1 MRALKRLV
9 SWLWTEARQPGWGR
23 IVAPLVVVVVL
34 APWLVLC
41 ISNYVHGLLNRDSM
55 MFLYAAWSVMHG
67 SRLYETITVPDGPF
81 AVVLHMLFLL
91 GSGTDE
97 HKFRVLD
104 LLLHV
109 LGSAGIGAL
118 LVPPNVQRPVATR
131 VVWAFVFT
139 ALWLATLF
147 RWGVADTSQREQ
159 YYTLLGLSLEP
170 DSGDVR
176 RWQRVKWM
184 GVGIGVAAF
193 TMMLF
198 VAIWGSLEGYAYW
211 NFKYVAI
218 YYPYFL
224 RMPIREVVASL
235 PKEFAAPAVGC
246 IVVGVF
252 GGARG
257 VLTPT
262 AVALSA
268 ASFAGLL
275 VATLQSKGWP
285 SYHIPTVGFAHTFVV
300 YLLMRAWF
308 ATPDASGV
316 GRGILVMGLGALVIT
331 DSVNAVQSGPWL
343 RKDARGESDQ
353 SLLDVRRAGAWIH
366 DQTQMQDRLFYYGHD
381 SAIPFVAQRLPAS
394 PIFVRW
400 LACVTPRDT
409 TPAAEERINAMH
421 REIGDKMCNRFRGQH
436 PRVIAVSD
444 GWCVSNDCIKE
455 LGEMCPDI
463 PLAVETEYQPARAFG
478 GNRVFLRKP

>member
-1 MRALKRLV
+1 
-9 SWLWTEARQPGWGR
+9 
-23 IVAPLVVVVVL
+23 
-34 APWLVLC
+34 
-41 ISNYVHGLLNRDSM
+41 
-55 MFLYAAWSVMHG
+55 
-67 SRLYETITVPDGPF
+67 
-81 AVVLHMLFLL
+81 
-91 GSGTDE
+91 
-97 HKFRVLD
+97 
-104 LLLHV
+104 
-109 LGSAGIGAL
+109 
-118 LVPPNVQRPVATR
+118 
-131 VVWAFVFT
+131 
-139 ALWLATLF
+139 
-147 RWGVADTSQREQ
+147 
-159 YYTLLGLSLEP
+159 
-170 DSGDVR
+170 
-176 RWQRVKWM
+176 M